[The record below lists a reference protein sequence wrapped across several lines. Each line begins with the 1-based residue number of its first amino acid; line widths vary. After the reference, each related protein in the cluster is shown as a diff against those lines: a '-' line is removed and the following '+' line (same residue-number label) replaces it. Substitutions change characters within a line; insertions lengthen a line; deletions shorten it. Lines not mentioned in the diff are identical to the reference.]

1 MQQEKILRAKHS
13 WMNWMFKDSAR
24 NLDAIRW
31 SILTK
36 SATAAMFT
44 SV

>member
-1 MQQEKILRAKHS
+1 MQQEKILGAEHS
-13 WMNWMFKDSAR
+13 WTNWMFKDSAMI
-24 NLDAIRW
+24 LDAIRW
-31 SILTK
+31 SILIK